1 VRIDP
6 RSLKGLG
13 QGFGLGQ
20 PSQLSPPVA
29 MPGTPQLQP
38 KALAPPV
45 PIPGGQVMPVPDSA
59 DAGTEEPDAGEPE
72 DTTGLKGLPAAEP
85 ISFKA
90 VLQKAQVTLGEPFV
104 LAIEVRHSPKETY
117 AMPPHLDLGDFGVR
131 DHKLEEHGDDPK
143 VTVLRLTLQ
152 AFSTGDKTI
161 PTIRL
166 AVDEPSGP
174 HQLEIPS
181 QKIKVTG
188 VIDDSQG
195 PPQMKEDR
203 KPLLTRYH
211 WVVWPLWLLLCA
223 VVGAITA
230 FVLRHRKARAAA
242 AKPARPRLP
251 AFEEAMERLHALE
264 AENLIAKGERQPYYF
279 RLSEIVRD
287 FVGRRYGFESLEM
300 TTNELLL
307 TLRQRAT
314 PGLDYDGLA
323 QFLRESDFVKF
334 ARRDP
339 SDGECKTALDVART
353 IILRARPPLEQ
364 PVEARTA

>member
-1 VRIDP
+1 M
-6 RSLKGLG
+6 
-13 QGFGLGQ
+13 
-20 PSQLSPPVA
+20 PVA
-29 MPGTPQLQP
+29 PQLQP
-38 KALAPPV
+38 KPLAPPV
-45 PIPGGQVMPVPDSA
+45 PIPGGQVMPVPADSA

-104 LAIEVRHSPKETY
+104 LAVEVRHSPKETY

-131 DHKLEEHGDDPK
+131 DHKIEEHGDDPK

-152 AFSTGDKTI
+152 GFATGDRTI

-174 HQLEIPS
+174 HQLEIPP

-195 PPQMKEDR
+195 PPQMKEDSR
-203 KPLLTRYH
+203 ALLTRYH
-211 WVVWPLWLLLCA
+211 WVTWPLWLLLIA
-223 VVGAITA
+223 VMGGAAWFISK
-230 FVLRHRKARAAA
+230 RYQARAAA
-242 AKPARPRLP
+242 AKPAKPRLP

-264 AENLIAKGERQPYYF
+264 AENLIAKGERQAFYF

-300 TTNELLL
+300 TTNELLQ

-323 QFLRESDFVKF
+323 QVLRESDFVKF

-353 IILRARPPLEQ
+353 LILRARPPMELA
-364 PVEARTA
+364 PDARTA